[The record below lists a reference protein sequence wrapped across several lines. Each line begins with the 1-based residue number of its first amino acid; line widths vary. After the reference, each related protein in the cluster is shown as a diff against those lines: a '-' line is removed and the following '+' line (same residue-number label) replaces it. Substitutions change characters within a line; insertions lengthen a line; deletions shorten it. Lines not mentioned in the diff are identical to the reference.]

1 MRSPGRIRP
10 VIPAPRTPGRSLPTL
25 ALLAALGLLL
35 AACRPD
41 PYSLLVRA
49 IEPGEPVALPD
60 GYTLTADSREGATL
74 RGVTLTGPA
83 RSCEG
88 TLELEAP
95 EVRVEP
101 ADDESGPRLVLERP
115 VAEERCGET
124 KAVTRHDRLTWY
136 LEAGGDPIPGL

>member
-1 MRSPGRIRP
+1 MPRRP
-10 VIPAPRTPGRSLPTL
+10 PVLLAALLAP
-25 ALLAALGLLL
+25 ALLAA

-41 PYSLLVRA
+41 PYSLLVRT

-60 GYTLTADSREGATL
+60 GYTLVVDERVGTTL
-74 RGVTLTGPA
+74 RGVRITGPA
-83 RSCEG
+83 KTCDG

-101 ADDESGPRLVLERP
+101 ADAEAGPRLVLERP
-115 VAEERCGET
+115 VAEELCGGM

-136 LEAGGDPIPGL
+136 IESGGDPLPGL

>member
-1 MRSPGRIRP
+1 MPRRP
-10 VIPAPRTPGRSLPTL
+10 PV
-25 ALLAALGLLL
+25 LLAALLAPVLLAA

-41 PYSLLVRA
+41 PYSLLVRT

-60 GYTLTADSREGATL
+60 GYTLVVDERVGTTL
-74 RGVTLTGPA
+74 RGVRITGPA
-83 RSCEG
+83 KTCDG

-101 ADDESGPRLVLERP
+101 ADAEAGPRLVLERP
-115 VAEERCGET
+115 VAEELCGGM

-136 LEAGGDPIPGL
+136 IESGGDPLPGL

>member
-1 MRSPGRIRP
+1 M
-10 VIPAPRTPGRSLPTL
+10 TRSLGTAFL
-25 ALLAALGLLL
+25 AALLAL

-60 GYTLTADSREGATL
+60 GYTLTVTEREGATL
-74 RGVTLTGPA
+74 RGVTITGPA
-83 RSCEG
+83 KTCEG
-88 TLELEAP
+88 TLQLEAP

-101 ADDESGPRLVLERP
+101 ADGESGPRLVLERP
-115 VAEERCGET
+115 VAEERCGEM

-136 LEAGGDPIPGL
+136 LEAGGDPLPGL

>member
-1 MRSPGRIRP
+1 MRPLSRKPS
-10 VIPAPRTPGRSLPTL
+10 RSLPGV
-25 ALLAALGLLL
+25 ALLAALLA

-41 PYSLLVRA
+41 PYALLVRT

-60 GYTLTADSREGATL
+60 GYTLTVTSREGTTL
-74 RGVTLTGPA
+74 RGVRITGPA
-83 RSCEG
+83 KTCEG
-88 TLELEAP
+88 TLELDAP

-101 ADDESGPRLVLERP
+101 ATGEAGPRLVLERP

-136 LEAGGDPIPGL
+136 LESGRDGPFGSPAP